1 MDYEKEEQ
9 WQEYKFNH
17 SYSGIM
23 KLEKTD
29 EEIKRDNWYLYE
41 NEHNPKWKE
50 YKDRHGAPLI
60 DIRVI
65 EGTNLLT
72 NGRDTFKPSDL
83 LLDYFWYE
91 YKANH
96 GHTENRETKTLEEWA
111 KDSTGEKTKSLVD
124 QFIDCLN
131 THKKRINYWSKNDT

>member
-1 MDYEKEEQ
+1 MDYKKEQ
-9 WQEYKFNH
+9 RWHEYKFNH

-50 YKDRHGAPLI
+50 YKDRHGAPLLNL
-60 DIRVI
+60 RVI

-72 NGRDTFKPSDL
+72 NGRDSFKPGDR
-83 LLDYFWYE
+83 LLDFFWYA

-96 GHTENRETKTLEEWA
+96 GHTENRETKTLEEWD
-111 KDSTGEKTKSLVD
+111 KDRTEKKPKSLGAQVYE
-124 QFIDCLN
+124 CL
-131 THKKRINYWSKNDT
+131 KNQKIKNKLNK